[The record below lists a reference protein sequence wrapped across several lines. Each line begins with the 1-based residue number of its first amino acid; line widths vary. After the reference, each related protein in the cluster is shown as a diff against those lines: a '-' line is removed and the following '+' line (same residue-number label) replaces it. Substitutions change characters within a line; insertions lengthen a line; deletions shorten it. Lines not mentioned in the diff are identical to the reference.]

1 MILHGSKNH
10 AEKPKGRGS
19 GDVRPILEQGNRQI
33 LQIVCR
39 SKKEQ
44 CKRKIVEIGGI
55 SSCVKL

>member
-1 MILHGSKNH
+1 MVQKNH
-10 AEKPKGRGS
+10 AEKFKGRGS

-44 CKRKIVEIGGI
+44 CKRKIVEFGGI